1 MSSNPNQ
8 GGGNA
13 AGSDYLDKA
22 FNAVAGKFGGAQ
34 GKKIAAN
41 KGMSEKIVC
50 CFFPLSP
57 PPPFYL
63 PYLPTDPHIDCM
75 HTLGQPQPQPQR
87 ERLKWRQRE
96 RGGERDK
103 S

>member
-41 KGMSEKIVC
+41 KGMSEKI
-50 CFFPLSP
+50 
-57 PPPFYL
+57 
-63 PYLPTDPHIDCM
+63 TDGMRKAYEKATGKKVDPKI
-75 HTLGQPQPQPQR
+75 
-87 ERLKWRQRE
+87 
-96 RGGERDK
+96 
-103 S
+103 SN